1 MSYTILEQLRETISE
16 MTMKIKNIGSA
27 IEKRIK
33 RYHEDF
39 SLPLMAEQWEELLTR
54 ALRDEGFSPEWE
66 NDRSHKVGEDI
77 YEESIGR
84 ISCKSGSLE
93 KGSVKFNGSRTTRF
107 KTLEE
112 KLEFLSSSHDDYY
125 FMLAKD
131 KKDIKE
137 KNFKYKVLVFPSTAC
152 KVNTLK
158 WEETKSGWKGTGDFK
173 AVISRAMSDQLW
185 TTLPL
190 DKVEHV
196 FEIDGNPS

>member
-1 MSYTILEQLRETISE
+1 MVIQQISFNPKIERSYMNE
-16 MTMKIKNIGSA
+16 NIASA

-33 RYHEDF
+33 RYHENF
-39 SLPLMAEQWEELLTR
+39 SLPLMAEQWEEVLTR
-54 ALRDEGFSPEWE
+54 SLRDVGLKPEWD

-93 KGSVKFNGSRTTRF
+93 KDSVKFNGSRTTRF

-112 KLEFLSSSHDDYY
+112 KLNFLSSPHDDVY

-131 KKDIKE
+131 KKDIMS
-137 KNFKYKVLVFPSTAC
+137 KNFKYKVLVFPSTVC
-152 KVNTLK
+152 KVNKLK
-158 WEETKSGWKGTGDFK
+158 WEETKSGWKGTGDFS
-173 AVISRAMSDQLW
+173 AMISRSMSDQLW

-196 FEIDGNPS
+196 LEIDGNPS

>member
-1 MSYTILEQLRETISE
+1 MN
-16 MTMKIKNIGSA
+16 KNLAAA
-27 IEKRIK
+27 IETRIK

-39 SLPLMAEQWEELLTR
+39 SLPLMAEQWEEVLTR
-54 ALRDEGFSPEWE
+54 SLKDVGLTPEWE

-77 YEESIGR
+77 YEKSIGR

-93 KGSVKFNGSRTTRF
+93 KSSVIFNGSRTTKF
-107 KTLEE
+107 KTLDE

-131 KKDIKE
+131 KKDIKK

-152 KVNTLK
+152 KANSLK
-158 WEETKSGWKGTGDFK
+158 WEETKGGWKGTGDFS
-173 AVISRAMSDQLW
+173 AVISRSMSDQLW

-190 DKVEHV
+190 EKVDHV
-196 FEIDGNPS
+196 FEINGNPS

>member
-1 MSYTILEQLRETISE
+1 MNHEKLAA
-16 MTMKIKNIGSA
+16 A

-39 SLPLMAEQWEELLTR
+39 SLCLMAEQWEEVLKRSLEDIG
-54 ALRDEGFSPEWE
+54 LEPEWE

-77 YEESIGR
+77 YEKSIGR

-93 KGSVKFNGSRTTRF
+93 KNGVKFNGSRTTRF
-107 KTLEE
+107 KTLDE
-112 KLEFLSSSHDDYY
+112 KLEFLSSSHDDFY

-152 KVNTLK
+152 KVNTLE
-158 WEETKSGWKGTGDFK
+158 WEETKSGWKGTGEFT
-173 AVISRAMSDQLW
+173 AVISRAMSEQLW

-190 DKVEHV
+190 EKVEHV

>member
-1 MSYTILEQLRETISE
+1 
-16 MTMKIKNIGSA
+16 MKIKNIGSA

-137 KNFKYKVLVFPSTAC
+137 KNFKNMYP
-152 KVNTLK
+152 
-158 WEETKSGWKGTGDFK
+158 
-173 AVISRAMSDQLW
+173 
-185 TTLPL
+185 
-190 DKVEHV
+190 KVEKFIQIRKKYSFDKKIQSSQSV
-196 FEIDGNPS
+196 RIGI

>member
-1 MSYTILEQLRETISE
+1 MNHDKLAA
-16 MTMKIKNIGSA
+16 A

-39 SLPLMAEQWEELLTR
+39 SLCLMAEQWEEVLKRSLEDIG
-54 ALRDEGFSPEWE
+54 LEPEWE

-77 YEESIGR
+77 YEKSIGR

-93 KGSVKFNGSRTTRF
+93 KNGVKFNGSRTTRF
-107 KTLEE
+107 KTLDE
-112 KLEFLSSSHDDYY
+112 KLEFLSSSHDDFY

-131 KKDIKE
+131 KKDIMS
-137 KNFKYKVLVFPSTAC
+137 KNFKYKVLVFPSTVC
-152 KVNTLK
+152 KVNKLK
-158 WEETKSGWKGTGDFK
+158 WEETKSGWKGTGDFS
-173 AVISRAMSDQLW
+173 AMISRSMSDQLW

-196 FEIDGNPS
+196 LEIDGNPS

>member
-1 MSYTILEQLRETISE
+1 MVIQQNSFNLNER
-16 MTMKIKNIGSA
+16 IKMNENIASA

-39 SLPLMAEQWEELLTR
+39 SLPLMAEQWEEVLTR
-54 ALRDEGFSPEWE
+54 SLRDVGLKPEWD

-93 KGSVKFNGSRTTRF
+93 KDSVKFNGSRTTRF

-112 KLEFLSSSHDDYY
+112 KLNFLSSSHDDVY

-137 KNFKYKVLVFPSTAC
+137 KNFKYKVLVFPSSAC
-152 KVNTLK
+152 KANSLR
-158 WEETKSGWKGTGDFK
+158 WEETKGGWKGTGDFK
-173 AVISRAMSDQLW
+173 ATINRSMSDQLW

-190 DKVEHV
+190 DKVDHV
-196 FEIDGNPS
+196 YEIDGNPS